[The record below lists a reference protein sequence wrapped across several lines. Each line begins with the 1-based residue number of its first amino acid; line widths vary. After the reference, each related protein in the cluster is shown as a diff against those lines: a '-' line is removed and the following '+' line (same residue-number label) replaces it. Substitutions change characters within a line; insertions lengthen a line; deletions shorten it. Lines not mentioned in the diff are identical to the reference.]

1 MITLRSIREIG
12 DNGLLS
18 LAIGG
23 EESANYTVNSR
34 VYLEIGSPS
43 VGEALD
49 DGQICLIREF
59 DEYYRAKKKAL
70 SILAYA
76 DNNRRNLALKL
87 AKAGFGRELCD
98 RVVSEMVSLGY
109 IDERRQLERLITLEA
124 NGKLRGPLRI
134 TPALANKGYSS
145 SDIRAVM
152 HKLTESGEVD
162 FRRNAKCLLDKKL
175 PTADPEERKKFLY
188 KNGYNV

>member
-1 MITLRSIREIG
+1 MKTLRSIREIG
-12 DNGLLS
+12 DKGLLS

-23 EESANYTVNSR
+23 EESANYTVNAS
-34 VYLEIGSPS
+34 VYAEIGSPS
-43 VGEALD
+43 VGDLLTDE
-49 DGQICLIREF
+49 QIYLIREF
-59 DEYYRAKKKAL
+59 DEYFRAKKKAL

-87 AKAGFGRELCD
+87 SKAGFSRELCD

-109 IDERRQLERLITLEA
+109 IDERRQLERLITVEA

-134 TPALANKGYSS
+134 IPALVNKGYSS

-152 HKLTESGEVD
+152 HELTESGEVD
-162 FRRNAKCLLDKKL
+162 FRRNAKILLDKKL
-175 PTADPEERKKFLY
+175 PVADPEEKKKFLY
-188 KNGYNV
+188 KNGYKV

>member
-23 EESANYTVNSR
+23 EESANYTVNAS
-34 VYLEIGSPS
+34 VYAEIGSPM
-43 VGEALD
+43 VGDFLTDEE
-49 DGQICLIREF
+49 ISIIREF
-59 DEYYRAKKKAL
+59 DEYFRAKKKAL

-87 AKAGFGRELCD
+87 SKAGFQRELCD

-109 IDERRQLERLITLEA
+109 IDEKRQLERLITLEA

-134 TPALANKGYSS
+134 IPALVNKGYSS

-152 HKLTESGEVD
+152 HELTESGEVD
-162 FRRNAKCLLDKKL
+162 FRRNAKILLDKKL
-175 PTADPEERKKFLY
+175 PTADTEERKKVLY

>member
-70 SILAYA
+70 AILAYA

-87 AKAGFGRELCD
+87 SKAGFQRELCD

-109 IDERRQLERLITLEA
+109 IDEKRQLERLITLEA

-134 TPALANKGYSS
+134 IPALVNKGYSS

-152 HKLTESGEVD
+152 HELTESGEVD
-162 FRRNAKCLLDKKL
+162 FRRNAKILLDKKL
-175 PTADPEERKKFLY
+175 PTADPEEKKKFLY
-188 KNGYNV
+188 KNGYKV

>member
-1 MITLRSIREIG
+1 MKTLKAIREIG
-12 DNGLLS
+12 DKGLLS

-23 EESANYTVNSR
+23 EESANYTLCSR

-43 VGEALD
+43 VGDALTD
-49 DGQICLIREF
+49 EQIYLIREY
-59 DEYYRAKKKAL
+59 DEYFRAKKKAL

-87 AKAGFGRELCD
+87 SKAGFSRELCD

-109 IDERRQLERLITLEA
+109 IDEKRQLERLITVEA

-134 TPALANKGYSS
+134 IPVLANKGYSS
-145 SDIRAVM
+145 SDIREVM
-152 HKLTESGEVD
+152 HELTESGEVD
-162 FRRNAKCLLDKKL
+162 FRRNAKILLDKKL
-175 PTADPEERKKFLY
+175 PVADPEEKKKFLY
-188 KNGYNV
+188 KNGYKV